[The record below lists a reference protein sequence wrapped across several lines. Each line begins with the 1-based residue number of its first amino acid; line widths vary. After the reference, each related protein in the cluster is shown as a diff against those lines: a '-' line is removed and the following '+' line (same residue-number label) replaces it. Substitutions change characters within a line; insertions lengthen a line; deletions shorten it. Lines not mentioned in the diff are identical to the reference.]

1 MPLVPVGRWTQFGSW
16 AKHVLPA
23 SQTYSARGPN
33 MLCPRADFSAPRPIF
48 LPMGRFWLPHALNML
63 CPRAEH
69 GQIMFSPRAGQ
80 YLPMSQSKSARGH
93 KNWPVGIQIG
103 SWADFRSIRPGALAA
118 RQTKPCNISHE
129 YTNDVTLKTFYRH
142 NLVIHIAPINISSP
156 LYFHSVSQISIVHQ

>member
-1 MPLVPVGRWTQFGSW
+1 MGLIW
-16 AKHVLPA
+16 LMC
-23 SQTYSARGPN
+23 QTYSAYGQNMKRACSARRPN
-33 MLCPRADFSAPRPIF
+33 IF
-48 LPMGRFWLPHALNML
+48 

-69 GQIMFSPRAGQ
+69 TLPAGRICFCPWAGFSAHGPIIPPTGQFCLAYG
-80 YLPMSQSKSARGH
+80 
-93 KNWPVGIQIG
+93 
-103 SWADFRSIRPGALAA
+103 RSIRPGALAA